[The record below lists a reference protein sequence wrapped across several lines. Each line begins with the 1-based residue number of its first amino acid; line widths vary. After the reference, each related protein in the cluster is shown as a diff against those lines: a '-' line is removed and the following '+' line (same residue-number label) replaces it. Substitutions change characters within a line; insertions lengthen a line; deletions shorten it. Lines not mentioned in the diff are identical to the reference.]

1 MESLSVLSP
10 ELVPL
15 HQRLV
20 TMRRQFATLA
30 AKEQPS
36 KTELQKLIDELRK
49 IDAKRVD
56 GKFCVGPGAS
66 SVPPSQAICS
76 SLVEDCFDIAHE
88 IKARGYSISLAD
100 ELKPVYER
108 LKEMRAELERLSLT
122 HRWTLRE
129 TDLYNY
135 TVALRDIDQMRHQGK
150 WNVGENIDGKPGQGQ
165 YVSRHR
171 INGAHWLINLN
182 TGAFIPSSKMLW
194 SHLQS
199 SLLERAGFRGADADC
214 TSLSSS
220 ATSILRSV

>member
-1 MESLSVLSP
+1 MTASILLHATLFHADDILREMMDSLSVLSV

-20 TMRRQFATLA
+20 TMRRQFAALA
-30 AKEQPS
+30 AKEHPS
-36 KTELQKLIDELRK
+36 KLELQKLLDELRK
-49 IDAKRVD
+49 IDGKRVD

-88 IKARGYSISLAD
+88 IKARGYSINLAE

-150 WNVGENIDGKPGQGQ
+150 WNVGENADGKPSQGH
-165 YVSRHR
+165 YVSM
-171 INGAHWLINLN
+171 IALYDYPG
-182 TGAFIPSSKMLW
+182 
-194 SHLQS
+194 
-199 SLLERAGFRGADADC
+199 
-214 TSLSSS
+214 
-220 ATSILRSV
+220 